1 MEGQKGIVGLCHS
14 HELQLQEGARQERL
28 RKNRRHLAGRQEVQL
43 LGSGWE
49 EPSEHGHQAHTFFAR
64 LLQKRMTE
72 GSLDQAAI
80 LTMTVMVLM
89 HTFPLRTLL
98 SYSDGDSG

>member
-1 MEGQKGIVGLCHS
+1 
-14 HELQLQEGARQERL
+14 
-28 RKNRRHLAGRQEVQL
+28 
-43 LGSGWE
+43 
-49 EPSEHGHQAHTFFAR
+49 
-64 LLQKRMTE
+64 MTE